1 MEKADKVT
9 IRLTPDQAQGLDLL
23 VREGRFRNRS
33 EAIRS
38 SIDMLLAGPEEEDP
52 GVVKVRLSDTVRSA
66 IEVLIS
72 MEHFVNM
79 ELGVRELIRNGLDQ
93 IDINKLKARQDLLA
107 ELGAE
112 RTAKDLLEAQYRN
125 MLKE

>member
-33 EAIRS
+33 EAI
-38 SIDMLLAGPEEEDP
+38 DMLLAGPEEEDP
-52 GVVKVRLSDTVRSA
+52 GVVKVRLSDTVRSM

-79 ELGVRELIRNGLDQ
+79 ELGVRELIRNGLNQ
-93 IDINKLKARQDLLA
+93 IDIHKLKARQDLLA